1 MGVRVK
7 LSSNRTTILVGRASL
22 VHVSMKQVIRRVED
36 SKEIVTSYL
45 YLSRKSFKGTVIHFI
60 IASEICFSGAQHFI
74 VGFYSINLG
83 KLSKRITPPNHPK
96 SFLKNIHPVMGR

>member
-1 MGVRVK
+1 MINHHPMGVRVK

-83 KLSKRITPPNHPK
+83 KLSKRITPQIIQNH
-96 SFLKNIHPVMGR
+96 F